1 LLEIYGDFQGSDMA
15 LGMSKLFGID
25 LLLIIHI
32 SPEILLNS
40 GANGIF
46 HVVLVS
52 DYVYIPLGGS
62 SGGIGMKINTFIIFF
77 VKWLAWL
84 MDLYRLG
91 LYQCALFFCRCYF

>member
-1 LLEIYGDFQGSDMA
+1 MA

-62 SGGIGMKINTFIIFF
+62 SGGI
-77 VKWLAWL
+77 V
-84 MDLYRLG
+84 
-91 LYQCALFFCRCYF
+91 